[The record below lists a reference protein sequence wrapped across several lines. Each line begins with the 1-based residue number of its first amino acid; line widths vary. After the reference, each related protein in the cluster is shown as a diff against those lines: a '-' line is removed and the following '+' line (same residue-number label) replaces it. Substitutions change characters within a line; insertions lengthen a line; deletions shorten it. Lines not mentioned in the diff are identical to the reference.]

1 MRRAVRRLS
10 VPLAC
15 LGALLWVGPA
25 SAEIIPQQSIAKV
38 ELGMTRPEVRAV
50 RGDPRSV
57 AHGTNEFGNY
67 TVFRYWKL
75 RVTFQGNAGATAV
88 FTTRRRQVTPAGI
101 GVGSTVTEIRA
112 AYPHARCRKESANF
126 RHCWTGRFEPG
137 RRVTDY
143 RIGID
148 SHRVLSVLV
157 GFVID

>member
-1 MRRAVRRLS
+1 VRAVRRLS

-25 SAEIIPQQSIAKV
+25 SAEIVPQQSIAKI

-57 AHGTNEFGNY
+57 EHGTNEFGQY

-88 FTTRRRQVTPAGI
+88 FTTRRRQVTSKGI
-101 GVGSTVTEIRA
+101 GVGSTVTEIKT
-112 AYPHARCRKESANF
+112 AYPNARCRKEAPNF
-126 RHCWTGRFEPG
+126 RHCWTGRFQPG

-143 RIGID
+143 RIDIPT
-148 SHRVLSVLV
+148 HRVESVLV

>member
-1 MRRAVRRLS
+1 VRRAVRRLS

-112 AYPHARCRKESANF
+112 AYPHARCRKESAIA
-126 RHCWTGRFEPG
+126 GRAG
-137 RRVTDY
+137 SSRADA
-143 RIGID
+143 
-148 SHRVLSVLV
+148 
-157 GFVID
+157 

>member
-1 MRRAVRRLS
+1 MARRRLAI
-10 VPLAC
+10 PLAC

-25 SAEIIPQQSIAKV
+25 AAEIIPQQSIAKIAL
-38 ELGMTRPEVRAV
+38 EMTRPEVRAV

-57 AHGTNEFGNY
+57 EHGTNEFGAY

-88 FTTRRRQVTPAGI
+88 FTTRRRQRTPAGI
-101 GVGSTVTEIRA
+101 GVGSTVTQLKA
-112 AYPHARCRKESANF
+112 ASPNARCRKEAPDF
-126 RHCWTGRFEPG
+126 RHCWTGRFLPG

-143 RIGID
+143 RIDIPT
-148 SHRVLSVLV
+148 HRVESVLV